1 MKKRLILAVVGLSI
15 VAAIFLTEFL
25 PRLQEKPPTVSD
37 SRAVKTFTELY
48 SAKSQQTWM
57 NTYWLGTRVVK
68 IPLDLWVYQEII
80 YETKP
85 DVLIETGTYK
95 GGSAYFFASIFELL
109 NRGRVLSIDI
119 KDQPEKPKHQ
129 RITYLVGPSTSK
141 QIFQEIKSSIR
152 QDEKV
157 MVSRDSDHSYSHVT
171 KELRLYSQLVT
182 VGNYLVVEDTR
193 VVAPGAGQA
202 LEKFMEETSDFIR
215 DRSREKFL
223 LTGNPGGFLKRV
235 R

>member
-1 MKKRLILAVVGLSI
+1 MKKQLILAVVGLSI
-15 VAAIFLTEFL
+15 VAAIFLTKFL

-95 GGSAYFFASIFELL
+95 GGSAYFFSSIFELL

-129 RITYLVGPSTSK
+129 RITYLVGPSTSE

-152 QDEKV
+152 HDEKV
-157 MVSRDSDHSYSHVT
+157 MVSLDSDHSYSHVI